1 MPPLER
7 SQTPLFG
14 LVLGGG
20 KSRRMGTD
28 KAVLQYHGRPQFAVA
43 FDLLADFCAERF
55 VSLRA
60 EQAAEP
66 SFAGFPHLLD
76 AYPGE
81 GPLAAVVS
89 AQMQK
94 PGVTWLVIACDLPF
108 LDKGTLADLV
118 AQRDAKR
125 HATAYLSQHDGRIE
139 PLCAIYEPSSAPLLA
154 QAFTTGLRCARKGLE
169 SVSPLGLTLP
179 KPNALENANT
189 PSDRE
194 SFMSQL
200 QSGSRHDEKVQ
211 AEPNPA
217 QAEQRP
223 VRVTL
228 YAQLREALG
237 REQVVS
243 LRLPAAEGEV
253 LTQLAKRFPAQA
265 SLIARCRIAVQD
277 AYLLAGEQ
285 VPQVEEFDL
294 IAPVSGG

>member
-1 MPPLER
+1 MSPRES
-7 SQTPLFG
+7 SQAPLFG

-28 KAVLQYHGRPQFAVA
+28 KAVLHYHGRPQFAVA
-43 FDLLADFCAERF
+43 FDLMAGFCIERF

-60 EQAAEP
+60 EQAAETT
-66 SFAGFPHLLD
+66 FAGYPHLLD

-94 PGVTWLVIACDLPF
+94 PGVAWLVLACDLPF
-108 LDKGTLADLV
+108 LDQGTLADLV
-118 AQRDAKR
+118 TQRDANR
-125 HATAYLSQHDGRIE
+125 NATGYLSQNDGRIE

-154 QAFTTGLRCARKGLE
+154 QAYTAGLRCARKGLE
-169 SVSPLGLTLP
+169 SVSPLSLTLP
-179 KPNALENANT
+179 KVNALENANT

-200 QSGSRHDEKVQ
+200 QSGSHHDERVQ

-217 QAEQRP
+217 QTESRP

-228 YAQLREALG
+228 YAQLRESLG
-237 REQVVS
+237 RDQVVA
-243 LRLPAAEGEV
+243 LRLPASEGEV
-253 LTQLAKRFPAQA
+253 LRQLGACFPAQA

-277 AYLLAGEQ
+277 AYLLEGEK
-285 VPQVEEFDL
+285 VPQVEDLDL

>member
-1 MPPLER
+1 MSPRESTQAPI
-7 SQTPLFG
+7 FG

-28 KAVLQYHGRPQFAVA
+28 KAVLHYHGRPQFAVA
-43 FDLLADFCAERF
+43 FDLLADFCVERY

-66 SFAGFPHLLD
+66 NFAGYPHLLD

-89 AQMQK
+89 AQLQK
-94 PGVTWLVIACDLPF
+94 PGVAWLVLACDLPF
-108 LDKGTLADLV
+108 LDKSTLADLL

-125 HATAYLSQHDGRIE
+125 HATAYLSQYDGRIE

-169 SVSPLGLTLP
+169 SVNPLSLTLP
-179 KPNALENANT
+179 KVNALENANT
-189 PSDRE
+189 PSDRD

-200 QSGSRHDEKVQ
+200 QSGSHHGEQ
-211 AEPNPA
+211 AQAAPNPP
-217 QAEQRP
+217 QAKPRP

-228 YAQLREALG
+228 YAQLRESLG

-243 LRLPAAEGEV
+243 LSLPASEGEV
-253 LTQLAKRFPAQA
+253 LRQLGACFPAQA
-265 SLIARCRIAVQD
+265 NLIGRCRIAVQD
-277 AYLLAGEQ
+277 AYLLEGEQ
-285 VPQVEEFDL
+285 VPQVSDLDL